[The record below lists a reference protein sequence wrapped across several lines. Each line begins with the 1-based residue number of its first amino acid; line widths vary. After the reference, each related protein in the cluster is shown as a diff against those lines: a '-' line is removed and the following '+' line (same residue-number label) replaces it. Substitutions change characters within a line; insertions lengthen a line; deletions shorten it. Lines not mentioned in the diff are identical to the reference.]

1 MLYKF
6 KSKAAGDVIMTAPIG
21 DRILRLLDREPAA
34 QGIFEVEAM
43 PGAIAALEAAIVADE
58 ALRRAAEAEAAAD
71 PEPRSPPPPGRDNVS
86 LRQRAWPLIEM
97 MKRCHAEDA
106 PIVWGV

>member
-6 KSKAAGDVIMTAPIG
+6 KSKAAGDVIMTESIG
-21 DRILRLLDREPAA
+21 DRVLRLLDREPAA
-34 QGIFEVEAM
+34 TGIFEVDAM
-43 PGAIAALEAAIVADE
+43 PGAIAALEAAIAADE
-58 ALRRAAEAEAAAD
+58 ALRRAAEAQTEAD
-71 PEPRSPPPPGRDNVS
+71 PQAKSPPPPGRDNVS
-86 LRQRAWPLIEM
+86 LRQRTWPLIEM